1 MNKPL
6 IVKVVNSIYWTL
18 LSAWFGCMA
27 MTGIVAMIA
36 FPTLRDLN
44 PTLPGFAGYAGEHWS
59 IAAGHVMRKVFL
71 VNDAV
76 QLVALVGCSL
86 IMGLQVTVMGQRR
99 ERGANALRGICL
111 FALMCSTAYYLLALS
126 TRMDANLQE
135 YWTRAAAGA
144 DGAGFKA
151 AFDKDHVVAENILK
165 FNLFMLLGLILSSA
179 CALTTNDADAA
190 PEGRTPIT
198 RSSALQEPALLRGGA
213 R

>member
-1 MNKPL
+1 MNKQL
-6 IVKVVNSIYWTL
+6 IVKIVNSVYWTL
-18 LSAWFGCMA
+18 LSAWFGCLA

-44 PTLPGFAGYAGEHWS
+44 PALPGYSSYAGEHWS

-99 ERGANALRGICL
+99 ERGANVLRGICL

-126 TRMDANLQE
+126 TRMDANLLE
-135 YWTRAAAGA
+135 YWARAATGA

-151 AFDKDHVVAENILK
+151 AFDKDHLVAENILK
-165 FNLFMLLGLILSSA
+165 FNLFMLLGLVLSSA
-179 CALTTNDADAA
+179 CALTTDAPDAA
-190 PEGRTPIT
+190 SAGRAPVG
-198 RSSALQEPALLRGGA
+198 RPGNLEEPALLRGGA